1 MYIFY
6 YYYYYFFIIRVS
18 KYKCR
23 NRTSKGVFNKEEAN
37 NIKWRVSIGS
47 DKKTLKKKIVAA
59 RSKFIKYNRKHR
71 RV

>member
-1 MYIFY
+1 M
-6 YYYYYFFIIRVS
+6 S

-23 NRTSKGVFNKEEAN
+23 DRTSKEVFNKAEVT

-59 RSKFIKYNRKHR
+59 RSKFIKYNRKHS

>member
-1 MYIFY
+1 M
-6 YYYYYFFIIRVS
+6 S

-23 NRTSKGVFNKEEAN
+23 DRTSKGVFNKEEVN